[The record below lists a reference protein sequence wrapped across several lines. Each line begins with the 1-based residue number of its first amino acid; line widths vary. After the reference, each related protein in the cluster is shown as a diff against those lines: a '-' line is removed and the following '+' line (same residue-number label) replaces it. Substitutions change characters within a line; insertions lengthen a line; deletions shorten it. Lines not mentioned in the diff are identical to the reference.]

1 MQIRQS
7 LIVTLRFPI
16 ILVMIAVAGCATPE
30 RVPDLAP
37 PIQVSEDVWRQV
49 DSEIVAESLAASG
62 AAKLFAHRQM
72 EHWRKLVAQR
82 AEADFIPWF
91 SSYWT
96 QQWLTAKI
104 AWYRLNA
111 GETTEPPVTRLAVY
125 VQEQYH
131 DRVLAPVAEEVDPA
145 LVIAQATKFYIQRL
159 GGQLQLVARRNGV
172 PPDQFKR
179 RLKSIPTIVL
189 APPPSHNACLYQVL
203 YADQVDTLPAYV
215 ALLRMVREA
224 GVHADPGLTKT
235 RISPVAR
242 RVSEKMLDR
251 LAVSGGTSAAS
262 ALVGGMAGAVISLGA
277 AGIGVIMHEPG
288 RREIE
293 AELRDI
299 LNASMDDIWRIVME
313 ERSTGVTAG
322 IYYLSDQIEKS
333 LVLQSF
339 TQPVAPVNLP
349 Q

>member
-1 MQIRQS
+1 MA
-7 LIVTLRFPI
+7 LIVTLRFTI
-16 ILVMIAVAGCATPE
+16 VLVMIALAGCATPE
-30 RVPDLAP
+30 RVPELAP
-37 PIQVSEDVWRQV
+37 PVQVAEGVWQQV
-49 DSEIVAESLAASG
+49 DTDIVAESLAATG
-62 AAKLFAHRQM
+62 PAKRFAHRQM
-72 EHWRKLVAQR
+72 EHWRQLVAQR

-104 AWYRLNA
+104 AWYQLNA
-111 GETTEPPVTRLAVY
+111 GETTEPPVTRLAAY
-125 VQEQYH
+125 LQEQYH

-172 PPDQFKR
+172 PPDQFNR
-179 RLKSIPTIVL
+179 RLKGIPAIVL
-189 APPPSHNACLYQVL
+189 APPPSQNASLYQIL
-203 YADQVDTLPAYV
+203 HADQIDVQPAYV

-224 GVHADPGLTKT
+224 GVNADAGLTKT

-251 LAVSGGTSAAS
+251 LAISGGTSAAS
-262 ALVGGMAGAVISLGA
+262 ALVGGMAGTVISLGA
-277 AGIGVIMHEPG
+277 AGIGVILHEPG

-293 AELRDI
+293 AELREI
-299 LNASMDDIWRIVME
+299 LNASMEDIWRIVME

-333 LVLQSF
+333 IVLQTF
-339 TQPVAPVNLP
+339 TQPVAPVVLP